1 MLSAVAQS
9 SFIMLLMLLSFFFV
23 FFVVVVAG
31 NWDPKTQEKRYSAKI
46 PTKALRVMAGFLQD
60 EGHWNPRTM
69 VEPPEDLLRMI
80 FPFIEEELAKLVE
93 SDDNHVTAMA
103 TLKFWQYLR
112 KVIIQDAAVMF
123 LDHGNDRKHHVL
135 WRLPV
140 FKCDAFKVSKRLGFV
155 IFYFIFL
162 TLFFLSLRP
171 LLRL

>member
-1 MLSAVAQS
+1 
-9 SFIMLLMLLSFFFV
+9 
-23 FFVVVVAG
+23 
-31 NWDPKTQEKRYSAKI
+31 
-46 PTKALRVMAGFLQD
+46 MAGFMQD

-80 FPFIEEELAKLVE
+80 FPFIEVELSKLVE

-140 FKCDAFKVSKRLGFV
+140 FKCDAFKVSVWVLSF
-155 IFYFIFL
+155 FI
-162 TLFFLSLRP
+162 LFF
-171 LLRL
+171 